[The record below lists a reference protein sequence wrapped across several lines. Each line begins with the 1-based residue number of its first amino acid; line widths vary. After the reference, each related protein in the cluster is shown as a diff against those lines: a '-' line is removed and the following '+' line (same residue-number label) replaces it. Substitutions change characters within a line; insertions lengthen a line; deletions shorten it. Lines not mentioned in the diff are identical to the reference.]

1 MHQRVSSDVL
11 AFLTPSTPPVAKW
24 IGTPLTNLWEIYARV
39 SREAASRVT
48 TAIGS
53 TAFHDLERGFR
64 SEELEI
70 LPEEMDTMPEFEE
83 HEYPAAAG
91 RAQ

>member
-1 MHQRVSSDVL
+1 M
-11 AFLTPSTPPVAKW
+11 W
-24 IGTPLTNLWEIYARV
+24 
-39 SREAASRVT
+39 EAASRVT

-83 HEYPAAAG
+83 YEYPAEAG